1 MNINNDLLKMFQ
13 ELTTSVGKNKAEYII
28 LKIIDK
34 NLSSASSETEKV
46 LLKESRRFLSQSFL
60 NKPN

>member
-34 NLSSASSETEKV
+34 NLSSASSDLEKK
-46 LLKESRRFLSQSFL
+46 LLKESRRFLSQAFL
-60 NKPN
+60 GKPN